1 MKTISFIMVFL
12 LFNGVFYAQK
22 NNTPKEEYKN
32 QSVISSASA
41 SFEFSEG
48 AISWSLGDTVLHLK
62 IGDNDDINLENLD
75 FNVVAYPNPTN
86 NKLNIT
92 HNSKTNENLTITI
105 YDFNGRTLM
114 RKQLMQQKNVINLQG
129 LPAELYEIKIT
140 NSKNQMVKSFKI
152 IKY

>member
-114 RKQLMQQKNVINLQG
+114 KKQLKQQTNEINLQG

>member
-1 MKTISFIMVFL
+1 MKTISFITVFL
-12 LFNGVFYAQK
+12 LFPAVFYAQK
-22 NNTPKEEYKN
+22 NSSPTEEYNN
-32 QSVISSASA
+32 QSVISAASA

-48 AISWSLGDTVLHLK
+48 AISWSLGDTVVHLK
-62 IGDNDDINLENLD
+62 IGGSDVLGQENID
-75 FNVVAYPNPTN
+75 FNIAAYPNPTN

-114 RKQLMQQKNVINLQG
+114 RKHLKQQKNEINLQG
-129 LPAELYEIKIT
+129 LPAELYEIKIS
-140 NSKNQMVKSFKI
+140 NSNNQLVKSFKI

>member
-1 MKTISFIMVFL
+1 MVFL